1 MWTRSLYI
9 CCKKKKKHSSF
20 LFISF
25 ISVDII
31 LARIS
36 FPRVL
41 YISFYIYT
49 LHVVHWRLKNN
60 SIKENDSYSIFLSP
74 RWTFFRFICKC
85 INDKMSVQCGIMT
98 NEMNVDAEMSIHYP
112 YSSKY
117 HSTVWSMKQKTCFF
131 CSFVDGIDCLRS
143 DDSQPLFP
151 YFWLYRISTRR
162 VKRQKLMQ
170 AHSFYIFVVLYFIF
184 KIH

>member
-41 YISFYIYT
+41 YILFYIYT

-131 CSFVDGIDCLRS
+131 LFFCWWHRLFAFLWLAAFV
-143 DDSQPLFP
+143 PLFLALQNIYASRKASKANASP
-151 YFWLYRISTRR
+151 QF
-162 VKRQKLMQ
+162 
-170 AHSFYIFVVLYFIF
+170 LYFRCSLFHI
-184 KIH
+184 